1 MSRPQLVI
9 FSGLPGTG
17 KSTLAEYAGR
27 QLHYPVFSKDYL
39 EATLW
44 REGIGQ
50 AQRSGWIAQELLNT
64 LALRQLQLGQ
74 SAILDTVATFDRM
87 RAPWR
92 EAAGAHG
99 ADFRVVETICSDEQL
114 HRDRLI
120 GRDRGIP
127 GWHELTWADVEG
139 VRGRFEPW
147 TDARLILDAVQP
159 LDTNVALLR
168 DYLNIRRPA
177 R

>member
-1 MSRPQLVI
+1 MSRPQLIV
-9 FSGLPGTG
+9 FTGLPGTG

-27 QLHYPVFSKDYL
+27 QLSYPVFSKDYL

-44 REGIGQ
+44 REGVGQ
-50 AQRSGWIAQELLNT
+50 EQRSGWIAQELLNT
-64 LALRQLQLGQ
+64 LALRQMQLGQ
-74 SAILDTVATFDRM
+74 SVILDTVATFDRV

-92 EAAGAHG
+92 AAAEAHG
-99 ADFRVVETICSDEQL
+99 ADFRVVETICSDEHL
-114 HRDRLI
+114 HRHRLV

-147 TDARLILDAVQP
+147 TDARLVLDAVEP
-159 LDTNVALLR
+159 LDTNLAALR
-168 DYLNIRRPA
+168 DYLGIPQRA
-177 R
+177 